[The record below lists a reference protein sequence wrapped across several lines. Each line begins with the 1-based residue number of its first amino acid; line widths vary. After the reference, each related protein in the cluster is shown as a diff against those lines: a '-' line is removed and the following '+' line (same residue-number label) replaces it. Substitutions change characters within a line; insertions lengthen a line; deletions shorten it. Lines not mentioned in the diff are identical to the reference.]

1 LGNYFLL
8 YKAKLY
14 QKNLSKTNKS
24 PNTLNSNFKAPQDS
38 HHISNARHL
47 THSVTYHTAAEAREN
62 MQKWKKDP
70 DIICVKIFIPDSI
83 KDKTNEED
91 VWDYLADLEKKELT
105 KQIKEE
111 IKLSQ
116 RNFTTN
122 ESMIPLCVSFEE
134 KDLAKQV
141 GCTWDWKNKTWF
153 WPLKKERNSV
163 AKWLPKFYQDN
174 DQPCILPRL
183 VPQPLW
189 YLNLRS
195 LLEKSEWDDLRK
207 KVYKKAN
214 YRCTICG
221 CQGDKWPVECDE
233 IWSYEDN
240 HSETHSMVH
249 FAGLQALCPGC
260 HQICHFGK
268 TMATGAGE
276 TAMARM
282 MFLNNWTHEE
292 AQKTVD
298 HAFKEWEARSSKQWL
313 LNTDILENDYGV
325 AIKESSSLKQVS

>member
-1 LGNYFLL
+1 MDAIFNIFFWGIIFYCIQ
-8 YKAKLY
+8 AKLY

-70 DIICVKIFIPDSI
+70 DIICVKTFIPDSI
-83 KDKTNEED
+83 KDKTNKED

-163 AKWLPKFYQDN
+163 AK
-174 DQPCILPRL
+174 
-183 VPQPLW
+183 
-189 YLNLRS
+189 
-195 LLEKSEWDDLRK
+195 
-207 KVYKKAN
+207 
-214 YRCTICG
+214 
-221 CQGDKWPVECDE
+221 
-233 IWSYEDN
+233 
-240 HSETHSMVH
+240 
-249 FAGLQALCPGC
+249 
-260 HQICHFGK
+260 
-268 TMATGAGE
+268 
-276 TAMARM
+276 
-282 MFLNNWTHEE
+282 
-292 AQKTVD
+292 
-298 HAFKEWEARSSKQWL
+298 
-313 LNTDILENDYGV
+313 
-325 AIKESSSLKQVS
+325 